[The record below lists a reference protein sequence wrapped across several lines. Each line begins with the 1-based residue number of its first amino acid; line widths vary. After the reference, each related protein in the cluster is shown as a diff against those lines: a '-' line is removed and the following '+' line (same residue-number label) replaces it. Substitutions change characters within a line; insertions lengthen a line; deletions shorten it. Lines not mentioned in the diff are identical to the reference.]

1 MRDGLGTTHHES
13 GTLWM
18 GAPGSS
24 VTDENG
30 RFHHV
35 SNAYVA
41 DPALFPTVG
50 SANPALTGL
59 TLARKVAEVIA

>member
-1 MRDGLGTTHHES
+1 
-13 GTLWM
+13 M

-41 DPALFPTVG
+41 NLALFPTLG

-59 TLARKVAEVIA
+59 TLARKVAAVIA